1 MKSAFVAL
9 LAVFALVLATDA
21 DAKPRKRHHYRAKH
35 IEMVSTASYGGCD
48 ENSGRICQQ
57 YSQPMGRSGRKSAK
71 ADSYP
76 AFDGMSGLVAR
87 ARAYM
92 GTNPTGWRGVWCGKF
107 MEMIAPSAASR
118 ISNPALAR
126 NWIAAG
132 PRVPCSTGTVAVLSR
147 GRRGGH
153 VGVVS
158 GVDAHGNLMIVSG
171 NHNRVV
177 GEGLYSRGRVIGCVM
192 V

>member
-1 MKSAFVAL
+1 MRLFK
-9 LAVFALVLATDA
+9 LVLAVTCAMAIATTA
-21 DAKPRKRHHYRAKH
+21 DAKPKRKRHHFVKH
-35 IEMVSTASYGGCD
+35 AVTTVVYNTCD
-48 ENSGRICQQ
+48 ESSGRVC
-57 YSQPMGRSGRKSAK
+57 PLV
-71 ADSYP
+71 SYP
-76 AFDGMSGLVAR
+76 IQRVSRRTTKEEYPTFSGMGTLVAR

-92 GTNPTGWRGVWCGKF
+92 GTNPTGWSRLWCGKF
-107 MEMIAPSAASR
+107 MEMIAPSAAAR

-132 PRVPCSTGTVAVLSR
+132 PRVPCSTGTVAVLGR

-158 GVDAHGNLMIVSG
+158 GVDANGNLMIVSG
-171 NHNRVV
+171 NHNRTV
-177 GEGLYSRGRVIGCVM
+177 GEGLYSRSRVIGCVM

>member
-1 MKSAFVAL
+1 MIRLLIATVAVVCLFVQN
-9 LAVFALVLATDA
+9 A
-21 DAKPRKRHHYRAKH
+21 DAKTRKHRMKHYTQT
-35 IEMVSTASYGGCD
+35 VSTTFYNGCD

-57 YSQPMGRSGRKSAK
+57 YSQPAERIGRKSK
-71 ADSYP
+71 TTSYP
-76 AFDGMSGLVAR
+76 TFDGMSGLVAR

-92 GTNPTGWRGVWCGKF
+92 GTNPTGWRAVWCGKF

-118 ISNPALAR
+118 IKNPALAR

-132 PRVPCSTGTVAVLSR
+132 PQVPCTTGTVAVLSR

-158 GVDAHGNLMIVSG
+158 GTDANGNLWIVSG

-177 GEGLYSRGRVIGCVM
+177 GEGVYSRGRVIGCVM